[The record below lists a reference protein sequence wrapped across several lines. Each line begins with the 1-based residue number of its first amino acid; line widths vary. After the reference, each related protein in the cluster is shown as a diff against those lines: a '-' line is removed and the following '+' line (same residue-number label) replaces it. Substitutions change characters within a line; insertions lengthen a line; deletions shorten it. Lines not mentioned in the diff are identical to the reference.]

1 MKNFEVTHR
10 SKCRLCDSRNLH
22 SVYNLNSQP
31 IGDDYIKNKNKIQK
45 LYPLRLNICKNCK
58 FVQLSHVI
66 NPDIVYGKYLYVTQ
80 TSSGLPEHF
89 KNLVSKLFSKKILK
103 KKFKSFRNWF

>member
-31 IGDDYIKNKNKIQK
+31 IGDDYIKNKIK
-45 LYPLRLNICKNCK
+45 YKNY
-58 FVQLSHVI
+58 I
-66 NPDIVYGKYLYVTQ
+66 P
-80 TSSGLPEHF
+80 
-89 KNLVSKLFSKKILK
+89 
-103 KKFKSFRNWF
+103 